1 MANAVST
8 HPSTATARC
17 RPRAGRCQQRT
28 PATRRTAPAA
38 ASKRPFSPMTPRSG
52 WRPANKESQ
61 GRNAPVA
68 INAPPTT
75 AADATRRS
83 WVDGD
88 RATLRIPG
96 AGPNVEE
103 EVDVGRDVPG
113 DLRAGRIACLQ
124 GAHRGEALSRD
135 NLVPRGGVFHP
146 DDVELPPVPCDLVD
160 DVTVSRERRVL
171 RPGAEDPRHVDRG
184 RMVDAMADHR
194 ALQRRVGGT
203 NSRWVSSR
211 TAWECSRAAEPRF
224 RQSRPRSPWQ
234 SRPDACLRPACGRSM
249 AGGK

>member
-1 MANAVST
+1 
-8 HPSTATARC
+8 
-17 RPRAGRCQQRT
+17 
-28 PATRRTAPAA
+28 
-38 ASKRPFSPMTPRSG
+38 MTPRSG

-103 EVDVGRDVPG
+103 EVDVSRDVPG

-124 GAHRGEALSRD
+124 GAHRGEALAGD
-135 NLVPRGGVFHP
+135 DLVPRGGVFHP
-146 DDVELPPVPCDLVD
+146 DDVELPPVSFDLVH
-160 DVTVSRERRVL
+160 DVTVGRERSVL

-203 NSRWVSSR
+203 KADGCHHEQRGNAPGPRIHGAVR
-211 TAWECSRAAEPRF
+211 ADLALGGRADRVPVLDGRAAEERLVIEELDRVPLEPASRESEF
-224 RQSRPRSPWQ
+224 RTVH
-234 SRPDACLRPACGRSM
+234 LVLGLLE
-249 AGGK
+249 